1 MPNNVLEHPY
11 YKKFIDYL
19 SIKKFKNESLL
30 KDQTL
35 YTVDPESRI
44 ESFQIG
50 KHTSD
55 NGQLSYDSLVKA
67 LELLSKN
74 KVDGLCTAPISKTA
88 LKCAHIPFQG
98 HTDCLKSLTQ
108 SETVRMAFHSK
119 ELNVVLATTHIPYL
133 NVPNTLNE
141 ELISNTIDKAITLGH
156 LLGCKKPR
164 VAVAGLNPHAGER
177 GVLGF
182 EEMDIILP
190 AIKKFSSKT
199 ATIYGPIPPDT
210 VFWDARKKNM
220 MLSLPYIMIKV

>member
-1 MPNNVLEHPY
+1 
-11 YKKFIDYL
+11 
-19 SIKKFKNESLL
+19 
-30 KDQTL
+30 
-35 YTVDPESRI
+35 
-44 ESFQIG
+44 
-50 KHTSD
+50 
-55 NGQLSYDSLVKA
+55 
-67 LELLSKN
+67 
-74 KVDGLCTAPISKTA
+74 
-88 LKCAHIPFQG
+88 
-98 HTDCLKSLTQ
+98 
-108 SETVRMAFHSK
+108 MAFHSK

-210 VFWDARKKNM
+210 VFWDARKKKYDVIVALYHDQGLIPVKTLAFDSAVNV
-220 MLSLPYIMIKV
+220 SLGLPFIRTSPDHGTGFDIAYQDKASPSSMIEALNFCINACKYEKTK